1 MTTTLNGKLDAA
13 TAASL
18 TELATKTLIAN
29 DLGGYTVPTHGLYP
43 FQWNWDS
50 AITALGW
57 MKSDESRAWQE
68 IDVLFSGQWDDGMVP
83 HILFHKDSTTYFP
96 GPDVWGSDKKN

>member
-1 MTTTLNGKLDAA
+1 MLLRTGFKHRKKTFTTHNECFNIIQIENNTQRAPNMTTTINGKLDAA

-43 FQWNWDS
+43 FQWN
-50 AITALGW
+50 
-57 MKSDESRAWQE
+57 
-68 IDVLFSGQWDDGMVP
+68 
-83 HILFHKDSTTYFP
+83 
-96 GPDVWGSDKKN
+96 